1 MDHGTAPEGMEC
13 ACCYDD
19 IVGGKGGNYVEY
31 RTGEGKPWLPS
42 LFCKGCIKMLIK
54 RQWSIY
60 EETLAKATCKA
71 QQKRM
76 LGEGPPTHLHDKKAL
91 KCEEGESVHSLWYV
105 GDDHGEPQVQS
116 ALLEGAPQGEARQ
129 IWWDE
134 KLAFQFDEDDD
145 EEDDKGKEK
154 GKSKPADPDAIASTP
169 PPVPGTASPPP
180 VPPPAAAP
188 ATADTAAAK
197 SQDGGQGADSEA
209 TSTSTLTESMATVGG
224 AVAGGAVDA
233 AAVAVKAEAPATAP
247 SDMAVEGEAGGAE
260 VAGAVGA
267 VALAVKVDPAVTAP
281 SDMAV
286 EGEASTSAAVAA
298 SSVPLA

>member
-1 MDHGTAPEGMEC
+1 MDHGTASEGMEC

-42 LFCKGCIKMLIK
+42 LFCKGCIEVLIK
-54 RQWSIY
+54 RQWPIY
-60 EETLAKATCKA
+60 EESLAKATCKA

-76 LGEGPPTHLHDKKAL
+76 LGEGPPTHVHDNTAL

-105 GDDHGEPQVQS
+105 GDDGGEPQS

-134 KLAFQFDEDDD
+134 KLAFQFDEDD
-145 EEDDKGKEK
+145 EEEEGGKPTDKTKAAATTTTTAT
-154 GKSKPADPDAIASTP
+154 PSTP

-188 ATADTAAAK
+188 ATPAATAT
-197 SQDGGQGADSEA
+197 SQQGGLVAENKA
-209 TSTSTLTESMATVGG
+209 TSTKSP
-224 AVAGGAVDA
+224 A
-233 AAVAVKAEAPATAP
+233 AASEA
-247 SDMAVEGEAGGAE
+247 
-260 VAGAVGA
+260 AGAADAGEG
-267 VALAVKVDPAVTAP
+267 VKVQTAADP
-281 SDMAV
+281 SEMSV
-286 EGEASTSAAVAA
+286 EGEASAAGAAASAA
-298 SSVPLA
+298 P